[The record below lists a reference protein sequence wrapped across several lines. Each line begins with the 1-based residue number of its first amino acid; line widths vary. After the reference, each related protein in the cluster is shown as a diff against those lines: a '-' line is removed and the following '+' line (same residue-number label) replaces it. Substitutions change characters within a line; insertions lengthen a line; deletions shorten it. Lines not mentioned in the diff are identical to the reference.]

1 MESQKTLYLIDGSNY
16 IYRAYYALPKLTNSK
31 GFPTNAIYGFIN
43 MLKKLIQERNPS
55 YLAVAFDHKA
65 PTFRKEMFKDYKA
78 TRKPM
83 PDTLKKQ
90 IPVIK
95 EIVKNY
101 NIASFEMPGYEAD
114 DLLAYLAVEA
124 CKKNFKTYI
133 VSSDKDMLQV
143 VRENIYIYHP
153 QKGVVLDETAVE
165 KLYGIQPLYFS
176 DFLALT
182 GDSIDNIPGVPGIG
196 EKTARELILQFGSVE
211 KILENTDKLPLKTK
225 EALEEN
231 TEQLILSKQLTMVN
245 TDLDLKPDW
254 QKLEVKQPNYTGLI
268 KTFEELG
275 FSAQIKNLIK
285 NVKSNLKVT
294 PIIIEDNQ
302 TLLNLIKKIKKEK
315 LFSFYPYIQENRFEE
330 LIIAS
335 DNQLYL
341 IDRPMIDENSIALK
355 EIFESPKIEK
365 ISYGVKEILK
375 TSKDTGLNIESPVFD
390 IQIISYLLNPS
401 WGDYSFFKIALNYL
415 KQGEEFASLIL
426 KSDKDTT
433 LQKKSILNC
442 YIVNKIYSVFK
453 ERIKKAHVDKLY
465 YEIEE
470 PLIFILEEMET
481 RGIKINKAYLKEL
494 LKEYDLKIEQSN
506 KEIFSITGEIFN
518 LNSPKQIRTILYDK
532 LKLKPIK
539 KGKTGPS
546 TDEETLKAL
555 SREHPLPELILRYR
569 SLSKIKG
576 TYIEGLLKSVSK
588 DTKIHP
594 TFNQTATQTGR
605 LSCSNPNL
613 QNIPIRSELGRQI
626 RHVFIPAEKSYIF
639 LSADYSQ
646 IELRILAHLSKDDR
660 LVEAFRHNL
669 DIHTH
674 TAAIIF
680 GVDEKTVSNEMRS
693 TAKTVNF
700 GIIYGI
706 SPYGLSKQLKIS
718 IDEASQF
725 IESYFNLYPGVK
737 SYIEKKIIISREKG
751 YTSTLFNRIRYIPEI
766 NSSDTA
772 IREFGERLAINTPI
786 QGTAADLIKKVMIDI
801 DKEIKAAGLNA
812 HLLLQIHDELLFEV
826 DGKKISLLKKI
837 ITDKME
843 SSLTLEIP
851 LIVNIKTGLNWLELK
866 EDSSKRQTNG

>member
-143 VRENIYIYHP
+143 VQENIYIYHP

-165 KLYGIQPLYFS
+165 KLYGIKPLYFS

-231 TEQLILSKQLTMVN
+231 TEQLILSKQLTQLN
-245 TDLDLKPDW
+245 TNLDLKPDW
-254 QKLEVKQPNYTGLI
+254 QELEVKQPNYTGLI

-275 FSAQIKNLIK
+275 FSAQIKDLIK

-330 LIIAS
+330 LIIAL

-341 IDRPMIDENSIALK
+341 IDRTMIDTNNITLK

-375 TSKDTGLNIESPVFD
+375 TSKDTGLNIKSPVFD

-426 KSDKDTT
+426 KSDKDTL

-442 YIVNKIYSVFK
+442 YIINEIYSVFK

-506 KEIFSITGEIFN
+506 KEIFSITGESFN

-569 SLSKIKG
+569 SLSKIKS

-737 SYIEKKIIISREKG
+737 SYIEKEIIISREKG

>member
-1 MESQKTLYLIDGSNY
+1 MESLKTLYLIDGSNY
-16 IYRAYYALPKLTNSK
+16 IYRAFYALPKLTNSK

-43 MLKKLIQERNPS
+43 ILKKLIRERNPS

-65 PTFRKEMFKDYKA
+65 PTFRKEMFEDYKA

-95 EIVKNY
+95 EIVKSY
-101 NIASFEMPGYEAD
+101 NIASFEIAGYEAD

-124 CKKNFKTYI
+124 QKKNFKTYI
-133 VSSDKDMLQV
+133 VSSDKDILQV
-143 VRENIYIYHP
+143 VQENIYIYHP
-153 QKGVVLDETAVE
+153 QKGVVLDETDVE
-165 KLYGIQPLYFS
+165 KLYGIKPLYFS

-211 KILENTDKLPLKTK
+211 KILENTSELPLKTK
-225 EALEEN
+225 EAIEEN
-231 TEQLILSKQLTMVN
+231 TEQLILSKQLAKVN

-254 QKLEVKQPNYTGLI
+254 RKLEVKQPNYPALI
-268 KTFEELG
+268 KIFEGLG
-275 FSAQIKNLIK
+275 FSAQIKELIQNIKPNLEI
-285 NVKSNLKVT
+285 T

-302 TLLNLIKKIKKEK
+302 ILLNLIAKIRKEK
-315 LFSFYPYIQENRFEE
+315 IFSFYPYIQEANLKE

-335 DNQLYL
+335 DNHLYL
-341 IDRPMIDENSIALK
+341 INRSMINDNKLNFKELFEN
-355 EIFESPKIEK
+355 PKIEK

-375 TSKDTGLNIESPVFD
+375 TFKEAGLTIKSPVFD
-390 IQIISYLLNPS
+390 IQIIVYLLNPS

-415 KQGEEFASLIL
+415 KQGEELASLIL
-426 KSDKDTT
+426 KSDKDTSPE
-433 LQKKSILNC
+433 KKSILNC
-442 YIVNKIYSVFK
+442 YVISKVYPIFK
-453 ERIKKAHVDKLY
+453 QRIKETNIDKLY

-470 PLIFILEEMET
+470 PLIFILREMEA
-481 RGIKINKAYLKEL
+481 RGIKVDKAYLKKL
-494 LKEYDLKIEQSN
+494 LKEYNLKIEQLN
-506 KEIFSITGEIFN
+506 KEIFSMMGESFN
-518 LNSPKQIRTILYDK
+518 LNSPKQLRAILYDK
-532 LKLKPIK
+532 LKLKPVK

-546 TDEETLKAL
+546 TDEETLRAL
-555 SREHPLPELILRYR
+555 SREHPLPELILQYR
-569 SLSKIKG
+569 SLSKIKS
-576 TYIEGLLKSVSK
+576 TYIEGLLKSVSN
-588 DTKIHP
+588 DAKIHP
-594 TFNQTATQTGR
+594 TFNQTITQTGR

-626 RHVFIPAEKSYIF
+626 RHVFIPAEKNYIF

-660 LVEAFRHNL
+660 LIKAFRHNL

-680 GVDEKTVSNEMRS
+680 GVDEKAVSNEMRS
-693 TAKTVNF
+693 IAKTVNF

-725 IESYFNLYPGVK
+725 IESYFKLYPGVK
-737 SYIEKKIIISREKG
+737 SYIEREIVISREKG

-766 NSSDTA
+766 NSSDTS

-801 DKEIKAAGLNA
+801 NREINSSGLDA
-812 HLLLQIHDELLFEV
+812 HLLLQIHDELLYEL
-826 DGKKISLLKKI
+826 DSKRISLLKKLI
-837 ITDKME
+837 IDKME
-843 SSLTLEIP
+843 SSLILEIP

-866 EDSSKRQTNG
+866 EYSSKK